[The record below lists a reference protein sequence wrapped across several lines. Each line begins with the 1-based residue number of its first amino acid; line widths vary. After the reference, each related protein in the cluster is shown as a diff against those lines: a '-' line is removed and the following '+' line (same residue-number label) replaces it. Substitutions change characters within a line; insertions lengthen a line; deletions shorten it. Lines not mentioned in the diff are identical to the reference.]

1 MVFNLEFFEGENV
14 DFGVILDLRKSHDV
28 KSCQYVKE
36 VFPCWIFGGGG
47 WEMGRMCFCIILRGV
62 VIVEGE
68 GGIYKVYVH
77 MEML

>member
-47 WEMGRMCFCIILRGV
+47 GRW
-62 VIVEGE
+62 VECAFVLSFE
-68 GGIYKVYVH
+68 
-77 MEML
+77 E